1 MDYVLETKSLLKSY
15 RHVEALSGVD
25 MHVPKDSIYGL
36 VGRNGAGKTT
46 LMRVVAGMQKENGG
60 TYLLFGVDK
69 NSREIKKERKR
80 VGAMIESPAI
90 FHDLSAEDNLKM
102 QYRILGLPSFDTI
115 PEILSTVGLENTGN
129 KKAGSFSFG
138 MKQRLGIAMA
148 IAGNAASTFATFLA
162 GIYLFFFYQ
171 KRKKGIW
178 KDIRES
184 KGEYKKEKRGIIM
197 KRILAISIPIS
208 LASIVSAINRN
219 IDTFTVVNGLKT
231 FLTGFSESID
241 VITEEATR
249 LYGILSGK
257 VDMLIGMPAALN
269 IAFATALVPAVS
281 AAMANGDIKTAKRRM
296 TFSLRT
302 TLLIAFPCAI
312 LTLKC
317 FKNLL

>member
-1 MDYVLETKSLLKSY
+1 MDYVRETKSLLKSY

-148 IAGNAASTFATFLA
+148 IAGNPDLLILDEPINGLDPEAIVEMRELILRLNREMNMTIIVSSHILDELAKVATYYGFIDSGRMVKEVSAVDMEKECRKALRIKVESIEKAAIALTSLGNDYSVIDDNTLDIFGDIGIKEVLDVLSGA
-162 GIYLFFFYQ
+162 GI
-171 KRKKGIW
+171 
-178 KDIRES
+178 KDI
-184 KGEYKKEKRGIIM
+184 EKRNENLEGYF
-197 KRILAISIPIS
+197 
-208 LASIVSAINRN
+208 IN
-219 IDTFTVVNGLKT
+219 TMGQVYEKT
-231 FLTGFSESID
+231 NQSRLT
-241 VITEEATR
+241 
-249 LYGILSGK
+249 
-257 VDMLIGMPAALN
+257 
-269 IAFATALVPAVS
+269 
-281 AAMANGDIKTAKRRM
+281 
-296 TFSLRT
+296 
-302 TLLIAFPCAI
+302 
-312 LTLKC
+312 
-317 FKNLL
+317 

>member
-102 QYRILGLPSFDTI
+102 QYRTLGLPSFDTI

-129 KKAGSFSFG
+129 KKASSFSFG

-148 IAGNAASTFATFLA
+148 IAGNPDLLILDEPINGLDPEAIVEMRELILRLNREMNMTIIVSSHILDELAKVATYYGFIDSGRMVKEVSAVDMEKECRKALRIKVESIEKAAIALTSLGNDYSVIDDNTLDVFGDIGIKEVLDVLSGA
-162 GIYLFFFYQ
+162 GI
-171 KRKKGIW
+171 
-178 KDIRES
+178 KDI
-184 KGEYKKEKRGIIM
+184 EKRNENLEGYF
-197 KRILAISIPIS
+197 
-208 LASIVSAINRN
+208 IN
-219 IDTFTVVNGLKT
+219 TMGGCV
-231 FLTGFSESID
+231 
-241 VITEEATR
+241 
-249 LYGILSGK
+249 
-257 VDMLIGMPAALN
+257 
-269 IAFATALVPAVS
+269 
-281 AAMANGDIKTAKRRM
+281 
-296 TFSLRT
+296 
-302 TLLIAFPCAI
+302 
-312 LTLKC
+312 
-317 FKNLL
+317 